1 MGKELKDTYF
11 RRAFIPII
19 IALLICATIFAVIV
33 ASPGKDLDWGSK
45 FADGMT
51 GGALYKALRKAF

>member
-19 IALLICATIFAVIV
+19 LTLCVFATIFVVIATS
-33 ASPGKDLDWGSK
+33 ASKTADWETSP
-45 FADGMT
+45 FAML
-51 GGALYKALRKAF
+51 GGAMRALRKAARE